1 MKEFSILFTKVEQ
14 TTSTNAKVQALV
26 EFFQEAPDEDKV
38 WAIALFTHRRPRR
51 TISTTLLREW
61 AAELANI
68 PSWLFE
74 GSYHIVGDLAETIA
88 LVLPSNENKIDKSL
102 GQWITEIS
110 ELKKQDDE
118 VKKNWIINA
127 WSGLNKSQRF
137 ILNKLITGGF
147 RVGISQRLITKAL
160 GKYLEVD
167 DSKIAHRLMGDWSPF
182 ETSFQELMLA
192 DDFKDAISRPYP
204 FYLAYAIE
212 KELEDLGDASEWS
225 AEWKWDGI
233 RGQYIYRD
241 GEIFIWSRGEEL
253 VTDRFPELHTVPNGM
268 KDTFVMDGEI
278 LAFYE
283 GQPMNFQHLQKRI
296 GRKSVG
302 KKLIKD
308 VPVVF
313 MAYDLLELNGED
325 LRQRP
330 FAERRAL
337 LGNLVSAS
345 KSDHMIL
352 SDTIEF
358 NQWDKLRE
366 LIKEARD
373 RKTEGFMLKNLH
385 SPYRNGRKKGDWWK
399 WKVDPYTIDAVM
411 TYAQRGHGRRANLFT
426 DFTFG
431 LWNEQGE
438 LVTFTKAY
446 SGLTDTDFQEISRWV
461 RRNTLERFGPVN
473 AVTPTHVFEIAFE
486 GIQESKRHKSGV
498 ALRFPRILRWRKDK
512 KPEEANT
519 LQDIKQLLEE

>member
-1 MKEFSILFTKVEQ
+1 MKAFSTLFTKVEQ

-26 EFFQEAPDEDKV
+26 EFFHEAPDEDKI

-68 PSWLFE
+68 PAWLFE
-74 GSYHIVGDLAETIA
+74 NSYHIVGDLAETIA
-88 LVLPSNENKIDKSL
+88 LVLPANEHQIDKSL
-102 GQWITEIS
+102 SQWITEIS
-110 ELKKQDDE
+110 ELKKQDDS
-118 VKKNWIINA
+118 VKKDWIITA
-127 WSGLNKSQRF
+127 WSGLNKNQRF

-182 ETSFQELMLA
+182 DTSFEELMLSQ
-192 DDFKDAISRPYP
+192 DFKDAISRPYP

-212 KELEDLGDASEWS
+212 KELEDLGSADTWS

-233 RGQYIYRD
+233 RGQYIYRE

-253 VTDRFPELHTVPNGM
+253 VTDRFPELHTVPNGINEN
-268 KDTFVMDGEI
+268 FVIDGEI
-278 LAFYE
+278 LAYYE
-283 GQPMNFQHLQKRI
+283 DQPMNFQHLQKRI
-296 GRKSVG
+296 GKKTVG

-313 MAYDLLELNGED
+313 MAYDLLELNGQD
-325 LRQRP
+325 MRHKT
-330 FAERRAL
+330 FAERRSL
-337 LGNLVSAS
+337 LEDLASQS
-345 KSDHMIL
+345 KSEHLIL
-352 SDTIEF
+352 SKLIEF
-358 NQWDKLRE
+358 NDWDVLRK
-366 LIKEARD
+366 LIKEARE
-373 RKTEGFMLKNLH
+373 RKTEGFMLKNLA

-431 LWNEQGE
+431 LWNEEGN

-446 SGLTDTDFQEISRWV
+446 SGLTDVEFQEISRWV

-473 AVTPTHVFEIAFE
+473 AVKPVHVFEIAFE
-486 GIQESKRHKSGV
+486 GIQESRRHKSGV

-512 KPEEANT
+512 KPEDANT
-519 LQDIKQLLEE
+519 LEDIKQLLQE